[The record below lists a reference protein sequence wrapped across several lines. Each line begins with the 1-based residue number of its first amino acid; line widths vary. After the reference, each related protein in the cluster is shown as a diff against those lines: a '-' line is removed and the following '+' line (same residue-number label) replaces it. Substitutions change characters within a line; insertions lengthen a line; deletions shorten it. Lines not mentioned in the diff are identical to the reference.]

1 MGVQRNR
8 SDILIVEYDDVDYEL
23 ILEALKVIGLNNRV
37 LRAIDG
43 AEALKSG
50 ERPDKR
56 FPA

>member
-37 LRAIDG
+37 SQG
-43 AEALKSG
+43 H
-50 ERPDKR
+50 
-56 FPA
+56 